1 MTPIKHTGENMFEA
15 KTDQLIN
22 LALSIVFAVLAG
34 TATAHA
40 SQADLQEAY
49 TAYQE
54 AAATGDVRAALP
66 HAERAYE
73 LGLALFG
80 PDSRSTG
87 LLAFNYG
94 AALNE
99 LHKFEDA
106 FPVIATGLSAL
117 ESSTTTDPR
126 PLYDINI
133 EMARAHLGIWRGFDS
148 QPFLQRA
155 LDIAQGNFGESSVE
169 VARVYYLIATIP
181 FRHRNVDQFGDVGN
195 IPRET
200 GVTITLRR
208 DTVAEH
214 RDLARRAAPDRG
226 RVRDWLNELR
236 VLRADYIQP
245 AEAIFANAPD
255 AEIDRAT
262 LRLLAAMYN
271 IELDERNSHRAF
283 AEALEA
289 INDLHYADMITFRL
303 VVDWLSHPDRHTWS
317 QRRAERFWQAAIEH
331 GFYRREG
338 SHIYMLRVPPQYPN
352 AALRARENGLV
363 CLRFDISVEGRTDNV
378 EVYESEGPSVFH
390 QPSIDAIESFILAP
404 RIENGVPTAAEGV
417 RFCFSYQYREP

>member
-1 MTPIKHTGENMFEA
+1 MKKAILWAVVAVF
-15 KTDQLIN
+15 LIQ
-22 LALSIVFAVLAG
+22 SPVL
-34 TATAHA
+34 A
-40 SQADLQEAY
+40 SQAELQEAY

-54 AAATGDVRAALP
+54 AAASGDVRAALP
-66 HAERAYE
+66 NARRAYE
-73 LGLALFG
+73 LGLDLYG
-80 PDSRSTG
+80 PDSRNTG

-99 LHKFEDA
+99 LQKFEDA

-126 PLYDINI
+126 SLYDINI

-155 LDIAQGNFGESSVE
+155 LDIAQENFGESSVE

-181 FRHRNVDQFGDVGN
+181 FRHRNVDPFGDVGS

-208 DTVAEH
+208 DTIAEH
-214 RDLARRAAPDRG
+214 RDLAQRAAPDRG

-236 VLRADYIQP
+236 ELREEYIQP

-271 IELDERNSHRAF
+271 IELDERNAHRAF
-283 AEALEA
+283 AEALEE
-289 INDLHYADMITFRL
+289 INELHYADMITFRL

-317 QRRAERFWQAAIEH
+317 QRRAERYWQAAIEH

-338 SHIYMLRVPPQYPN
+338 SHIYMLRVPPRYPS

-363 CLRFDISVEGRTDNV
+363 CLQFDISVQGRTDNV

-417 RFCFSYQYREP
+417 RFCFDYRYQEP